1 METAMVNGGRSLSEG
16 STCNEEVLLKC
27 SSEGISTNRSTRA
40 KSVSHLPGT
49 KMNRL
54 PRSKSRASLELSS
67 SDMEIK
73 DQFSDESSKLCLFSF
88 LQVNIFLLSFLL
100 SFL

>member
-1 METAMVNGGRSLSEG
+1 MVNGGRSLREG
-16 STCNEEVLLKC
+16 TTCNEEVLFNC
-27 SSEGISTNRSTRA
+27 SSEGISTSRSIRA
-40 KSVSHLPGT
+40 KSVSHIPGT

-73 DQFSDESSKLCLFSF
+73 DQYLDESSNYVYSHFSKL
-88 LQVNIFLLSFLL
+88 IFFLSFLIK
-100 SFL
+100 FL